1 MQAGV
6 DPGLL
11 HRKEGDDSVQ
21 EGVRGQEDRNRPQP
35 VCGTGQPGAPGGAQG
50 GGGQGGEGDGP
61 KEGGCQE
68 GGREAGG
75 GAAKQARRSDVK
87 ATTRKANPVHKATTT
102 AATRATPS
110 RNGRQSAPTS
120 SSSGSTTKKA
130 ASAKTTATRTSTA
143 KKPTTAQGKA
153 ATAGAKATKPV
164 TTGTSRASASST
176 KVPPPTAAPGAA
188 ASAAGTESAGA
199 PASTSRPVP
208 TRGTAPA
215 PASATGSIA
224 ESAHGPTTNGSRA
237 AASETRPSPAR
248 PYQADAK
255 FLEEQRQALLDE
267 RAVYVGQAADLKA
280 EADSLAADREPGD
293 VQFDEESGEGG
304 TFTVDRERDLA
315 LSAQALA
322 AVEEIDA
329 ALDRIGLSTYGACER
344 CQQPIPK
351 SRLRALP
358 YARLCV
364 ACKSGG
370 LSRR

>member
-1 MQAGV
+1 MTPSKKASAAKKTATVRSRSAGRASAAR
-6 DPGLL
+6 PAA
-11 HRKEGDDSVQ
+11 RKAAVAKVGKAAVPKKAAAKKVVSK
-21 EGVRGQEDRNRPQP
+21 R
-35 VCGTGQPGAPGGAQG
+35 G
-50 GGGQGGEGDGP
+50 GGV
-61 KEGGCQE
+61 
-68 GGREAGG
+68 
-75 GAAKQARRSDVK
+75 AKQVRRSDVK

-102 AATRATPS
+102 AATGATPS
-110 RNGRQSAPTS
+110 RNGRQSAPVG
-120 SSSGSTTKKA
+120 SSSGSAAKKA
-130 ASAKTTATRTSTA
+130 VGAKAAATKASTP
-143 KKPTTAQGKA
+143 KKSTTAQGKP
-153 ATAGAKATKPV
+153 ATVGAKATRAV
-164 TTGTSRASASST
+164 TAGSGARTTST
-176 KVPPPTAAPGAA
+176 KAPSRTA
-188 ASAAGTESAGA
+188 
-199 PASTSRPVP
+199 
-208 TRGTAPA
+208 A
-215 PASATGSIA
+215 PASAKSAAAGGSGARSAGTRGATAAPSAPVTGSLA
-224 ESAHGPTTNGSRA
+224 QEAHGGPTTNGSA
-237 AASETRPSPAR
+237 AAATSEARPSPAR
-248 PYQADAK
+248 PYESDAK
-255 FLEEQRQALLDE
+255 FLDEQRQALLDE

-329 ALDRIGLSTYGACER
+329 ALERIDLATYGACER

>member
-1 MQAGV
+1 MTPSKKASAAKKTATVRSRSAGRTSAAR
-6 DPGLL
+6 PAA
-11 HRKEGDDSVQ
+11 RKAAVAKVGKAAVPKKAAAKKVVSK
-21 EGVRGQEDRNRPQP
+21 R
-35 VCGTGQPGAPGGAQG
+35 G
-50 GGGQGGEGDGP
+50 GGV
-61 KEGGCQE
+61 
-68 GGREAGG
+68 
-75 GAAKQARRSDVK
+75 AKQARRSDVK

-110 RNGRQSAPTS
+110 RNGRQSAPVG
-120 SSSGSTTKKA
+120 SSSGS
-130 ASAKTTATRTSTA
+130 ATRKAVGAKATA
-143 KKPTTAQGKA
+143 AKASPPKKSAAAQGKP
-153 ATAGAKATKPV
+153 ATAGAKATKAV
-164 TTGTSRASASST
+164 TAGAGARTTSTKAPSRAAAPTASGAKSAATAGSGARSGGARGA
-176 KVPPPTAAPGAA
+176 TAAP
-188 ASAAGTESAGA
+188 SAPSA
-199 PASTSRPVP
+199 PV
-208 TRGTAPA
+208 
-215 PASATGSIA
+215 TGSLGQDT
-224 ESAHGPTTNGSRA
+224 HGGPTTNGSA
-237 AASETRPSPAR
+237 AATASETRPSPAR
-248 PYQADAK
+248 PYESDAK
-255 FLEEQRQALLDE
+255 FLDEQRQALLDE

-329 ALDRIGLSTYGACER
+329 ALGRIDLATYGACER